1 LTDDPVDHELQQLA
15 GSPKLAEEL
24 KRNLQKLS
32 DHGGDSPLAAM
43 ARDVLDGRLG
53 LREVARSSA
62 FAIPLADAMDRF
74 HDYDAQLSQQERAR
88 LIKEAEKRLADQD
101 D

>member
-15 GSPKLAEEL
+15 GNRQLAEEL
-24 KRNLQKLS
+24 KTNLKQLR

-43 ARDVLDGRLG
+43 ARDVLEGRLN

-62 FAIPLADAMDRF
+62 FAIPLAEAMDRF
-74 HDYDAQLSQQERAR
+74 HDYDSQLSQEERAR
-88 LIKEAEKRLADQD
+88 LIEEAEQRLADQD
-101 D
+101 G